1 PSFRMILLLFL
12 LSLFSSSYAV
22 GRTQSV
28 GIRGKLM
35 CDDKPA
41 GQVKL
46 KLYDVDLAIDDLL
59 DQKESRAD
67 GTFELGG
74 HTEEISNIDPKL
86 NIYHDC
92 DDFLPCQRRISIH
105 IPNSYISSGATPRK
119 IYDAG
124 TIQLSG
130 KWDGE
135 TRDCLH
141 R

>member
-1 PSFRMILLLFL
+1 RMFLLLL
-12 LSLFSSSYAV
+12 LSSLFILSESV

-28 GIRGKLM
+28 GIKGKLM

-46 KLYDVDLAIDDLL
+46 KLYDVDIGPIDDLL
-59 DQKESRAD
+59 DQMDSKAD
-67 GTFELGG
+67 GTFELNG
-74 HTEEISNIDPKL
+74 HTEEVTNIDPKL

-92 DDFLPCQRRISIH
+92 EDFLPCQRRISIL
-105 IPNSYISSGATPRK
+105 IPTSYISTGPNPRK

-124 TIQLSG
+124 TIQLAG
-130 KWDGE
+130 KWAGE

-141 R
+141 RL